1 MKTIFTCLSLLVLA
15 SALYGQTPNGTLDEI
30 SDFAVKE
37 SVQFTMPDGTHLETD
52 IFIPITQDSMMVTIE
67 IPGLG
72 PTPVQVIPRGIQYLI
87 YDSVNNAINPNPF
100 QLPVLF
106 TRTPY
111 NKHSS
116 SNYGHVVSILGF
128 CFAMQDMRGCY
139 ASEGAY
145 YPMYSDSWNK
155 NNYHPDIKHN
165 LDITDFSDIRNGN
178 KHEDGYNSIVFITD
192 SLTRIYDVNRDGIN
206 DTILVCNGSV
216 GMYGASA
223 SGNTQYTAAAAHKI
237 NPEEPGLKSLFPIVA
252 SADQYWVTMVQNGVY
267 RQAIVD
273 NWVGG
278 QLQSVNDEDLN
289 EFDFSIDNTI
299 HSFADYG
306 LTNAEEAFNAC
317 IATMLDSSF
326 NGSIPGYYPNS
337 AFRYSMDASSASVNS
352 DGEGDINGNYSR
364 FSNMDVPTYHL
375 TGWWDIFIDGQ
386 IHTYNQTVNNINDN
400 HGNKSFQK
408 LVIGPW
414 AHQTTTAL
422 TTGDITYPE
431 NVTSVIAFD
440 MSNVDDLATTEENIF
455 TSEIYKWFRATLNEK
470 QGYNAPKFFIPEAL
484 EWQVLSAEYS
494 VRIPAEDYILP
505 YSEFIAYLCG
515 LQELPNV
522 PIEINYNG
530 TIITNTYNAPLIEDP
545 ILNISEPPPSNTE
558 GYFQDIANVRFYV
571 PGPINDEVPE
581 NTNLGN
587 YWYES
592 DSFPFYNN
600 ITYTNFYL
608 QNNQYLS
615 QFPPEFEAGT
625 TSFTHDPNNPVLT
638 VGGANMTV
646 KTPDN
651 SRNSQGQMNL
661 AHPDFVNYTMDHEGV
676 VKFTSETIADS
687 LCIIG
692 FPKATIYASSEIEGQ
707 NSVPTN
713 TDFFVRIV
721 DVYPTGE
728 EYFVVEGCVNARARE
743 YVRTMFNG
751 NENPDA
757 EFSNIISD
765 TFYKYEFDLLPIA
778 YTFGK
783 DHQIKILIS
792 SGNYPRYMS
801 SPNLPLNANEF
812 FKRKPNDGKTYM
824 FDGTEMSPRICTN
837 LVAFST
843 AQPSH
848 ISLPIY
854 GDFTV
859 NKPIESSLT
868 KPKID
873 IFPNPCT
880 DKITIRLDENNMS
893 DITIFSIDGKFIKQ
907 TKSSGLTDINISNL
921 SIGTYIIKVSN
932 LQFTYASRFIK
943 N

>member
-1 MKTIFTCLSLLVLA
+1 MKTIFTCLNLLFLA
-15 SALYGQTPNGTLDEI
+15 SALFGQTLNGTLDEI

-52 IFIPITQDSMMVTIE
+52 VFLPITQDSMMVTID

-87 YDSVNNAINPNPF
+87 YDSINNAINPNPF

-116 SNYGHVVSILGF
+116 SDYGHVVSILGF

-155 NNYHPDIKHN
+155 NSYHPDIKHN

-223 SGNTQYTAAAAHKI
+223 SGNSQYTAAAAHKI

-278 QLQSVNDEDLN
+278 QLQSVNDEELN
-289 EFDFSIDNTI
+289 EFDFSIDNAI
-299 HSFADYG
+299 HSFSDYG
-306 LTNAEEAFNAC
+306 LTNAEEAFIAC
-317 IATMLDSSF
+317 IATMLDSSI

-352 DGEGDINGNYSR
+352 AGEGDINGNHSR
-364 FSNMDVPTYHL
+364 YSNMDVPTYHL

-431 NVTSVIAFD
+431 NVKSVIAFD
-440 MSNVDDLATTEENIF
+440 MSNVDNLATTEENIF
-455 TSEIYKWFRATLNEK
+455 KSEIYKWFRATLNEK
-470 QGYNAPKFFIPEAL
+470 QGYNAPKFFIPEASD
-484 EWQVLSAEYS
+484 WQVLSAEYS

-530 TIITNTYNAPLIEDP
+530 TIITNIYNAPLIEDP

-571 PGPINDEVPE
+571 PGPID
-581 NTNLGN
+581 
-587 YWYES
+587 
-592 DSFPFYNN
+592 D
-600 ITYTNFYL
+600 
-608 QNNQYLS
+608 
-615 QFPPEFEAGT
+615 
-625 TSFTHDPNNPVLT
+625 
-638 VGGANMTV
+638 
-646 KTPDN
+646 
-651 SRNSQGQMNL
+651 
-661 AHPDFVNYTMDHEGV
+661 
-676 VKFTSETIADS
+676 
-687 LCIIG
+687 
-692 FPKATIYASSEIEGQ
+692 
-707 NSVPTN
+707 
-713 TDFFVRIV
+713 
-721 DVYPTGE
+721 
-728 EYFVVEGCVNARARE
+728 
-743 YVRTMFNG
+743 
-751 NENPDA
+751 
-757 EFSNIISD
+757 
-765 TFYKYEFDLLPIA
+765 
-778 YTFGK
+778 
-783 DHQIKILIS
+783 
-792 SGNYPRYMS
+792 
-801 SPNLPLNANEF
+801 
-812 FKRKPNDGKTYM
+812 
-824 FDGTEMSPRICTN
+824 
-837 LVAFST
+837 
-843 AQPSH
+843 
-848 ISLPIY
+848 
-854 GDFTV
+854 
-859 NKPIESSLT
+859 
-868 KPKID
+868 
-873 IFPNPCT
+873 
-880 DKITIRLDENNMS
+880 
-893 DITIFSIDGKFIKQ
+893 
-907 TKSSGLTDINISNL
+907 
-921 SIGTYIIKVSN
+921 
-932 LQFTYASRFIK
+932 
-943 N
+943 

>member
-1 MKTIFTCLSLLVLA
+1 MKTIFTCLNLLFLA
-15 SALYGQTPNGTLDEI
+15 SALFGQTLNGTLDEI

-52 IFIPITQDSMMVTIE
+52 VFLPITQDSMMVTID

-87 YDSVNNAINPNPF
+87 YDSINNAINPNPF

-116 SNYGHVVSILGF
+116 SDYGHVVSILGF

-155 NNYHPDIKHN
+155 NSYHPDIKHN

-223 SGNTQYTAAAAHKI
+223 SGNSQYTAAAAHKI

-278 QLQSVNDEDLN
+278 QLQSVNDEELN
-289 EFDFSIDNTI
+289 EFDFSIDNAI
-299 HSFADYG
+299 HSFSDYG
-306 LTNAEEAFNAC
+306 LTNAEEAFIAC
-317 IATMLDSSF
+317 IATMLDSSI

-352 DGEGDINGNYSR
+352 AGEGDINGNHSR
-364 FSNMDVPTYHL
+364 YSNMDVPTYHL

-431 NVTSVIAFD
+431 NVKSVIAFD
-440 MSNVDDLATTEENIF
+440 MSNVDNLATTEENIF
-455 TSEIYKWFRATLNEK
+455 KSEIYKWFRATLNEK
-470 QGYNAPKFFIPEAL
+470 QGYNAPKFFIPEASD
-484 EWQVLSAEYS
+484 WQVLSAEYS

-530 TIITNTYNAPLIEDP
+530 TIFTNTYNAPLIEDP

-571 PGPINDEVPE
+571 PGPIDDEVPE
-581 NTNLGN
+581 NSNLGN

-615 QFPPEFEAGT
+615 QFPPEFEEGT

-661 AHPDFVNYTMDHEGV
+661 AHPDFVNYTMNHEGV

-757 EFSNIISD
+757 EFSNIMSD

-812 FKRKPNDGKTYM
+812 FKRKPYDGKTYM
-824 FDGTEMSPRICTN
+824 FNGTEMSPRICTN
-837 LVAFST
+837 SVAFST
-843 AQPSH
+843 ERPSH

-868 KPKID
+868 KPKVD
-873 IFPNPCT
+873 VFPNPCT
-880 DKITIRLDENNMS
+880 DKITIRLDENNIS

-907 TKSSGLTDINISNL
+907 IKSSGLTDINVSNL

>member
-1 MKTIFTCLSLLVLA
+1 MKTIFTCLNLLFLA
-15 SALYGQTPNGTLDEI
+15 SALFGQTLNGTLDEI

-52 IFIPITQDSMMVTIE
+52 VFLPITQDSMMVTID

-87 YDSVNNAINPNPF
+87 YDSINNAINPNPF

-116 SNYGHVVSILGF
+116 SDYGHVVSILGF

-155 NNYHPDIKHN
+155 NSYHPDIKHN

-223 SGNTQYTAAAAHKI
+223 SGNSQYTAAAAHKI

-278 QLQSVNDEDLN
+278 QLQSVNDEELN
-289 EFDFSIDNTI
+289 EFDFSIDNAI
-299 HSFADYG
+299 HSFSDYG
-306 LTNAEEAFNAC
+306 LTNAEEAFIAC
-317 IATMLDSSF
+317 IATMLDSSI

-352 DGEGDINGNYSR
+352 AGEGDINGNHSR
-364 FSNMDVPTYHL
+364 YSNMDVPTYHL

-431 NVTSVIAFD
+431 NVKSVIAFD
-440 MSNVDDLATTEENIF
+440 MSNVDNLATTEENIF
-455 TSEIYKWFRATLNEK
+455 KSEIYKWFRATLNEK
-470 QGYNAPKFFIPEAL
+470 QGYNAPKFFIPEASD
-484 EWQVLSAEYS
+484 WQVLSAEYS

-530 TIITNTYNAPLIEDP
+530 TIFTNTYNAPLIEDP

-571 PGPINDEVPE
+571 PGPIDDEVPE
-581 NTNLGN
+581 NSNLGN

-615 QFPPEFEAGT
+615 QFPPEFEEGT

-757 EFSNIISD
+757 EFSNIMSD

-812 FKRKPNDGKTYM
+812 FKRKPYDGKTYM
-824 FDGTEMSPRICTN
+824 FNGTEMSPRICTN
-837 LVAFST
+837 SVAFST
-843 AQPSH
+843 ERPSH

-868 KPKID
+868 KPKVD
-873 IFPNPCT
+873 VFPNPCT
-880 DKITIRLDENNMS
+880 DKITIRLDENNIS

-907 TKSSGLTDINISNL
+907 IKSSGLTDINVSNL

>member
-1 MKTIFTCLSLLVLA
+1 MKTIFTCLNLLFLA
-15 SALYGQTPNGTLDEI
+15 SALFGQTLNGTLDEI

-52 IFIPITQDSMMVTIE
+52 VFLPITQDSMMVTID

-87 YDSVNNAINPNPF
+87 YDSINNAINPNPF

-116 SNYGHVVSILGF
+116 SDYGHVVSILGF

-155 NNYHPDIKHN
+155 NSYHPDIKHN

-223 SGNTQYTAAAAHKI
+223 SGNSQYTAAAAHKI

-278 QLQSVNDEDLN
+278 QLQSVNDEELN
-289 EFDFSIDNTI
+289 EFDFSIDNAI
-299 HSFADYG
+299 HSFSDYG
-306 LTNAEEAFNAC
+306 LTNAEEAFIAC
-317 IATMLDSSF
+317 IATMLDSSI

-352 DGEGDINGNYSR
+352 AGEGDINGNHSR
-364 FSNMDVPTYHL
+364 YSNMDVPTYHL

-431 NVTSVIAFD
+431 NVKSVIAFD
-440 MSNVDDLATTEENIF
+440 MSNVDNLATTEENIF
-455 TSEIYKWFRATLNEK
+455 KSEIYKWFRATLNEK
-470 QGYNAPKFFIPEAL
+470 QGYNAPKFFIPEASD
-484 EWQVLSAEYS
+484 WQVLSAEYS

-530 TIITNTYNAPLIEDP
+530 TIITNIYNAPLIEDP

-571 PGPINDEVPE
+571 PGPIDDEVPE
-581 NTNLGN
+581 NSNLGN

-615 QFPPEFEAGT
+615 QFPPEFEEGT

-661 AHPDFVNYTMDHEGV
+661 AHPDFVNYTMNHEGV

-757 EFSNIISD
+757 EFSNIMSD

-812 FKRKPNDGKTYM
+812 FKRKPYDGKTYM
-824 FDGTEMSPRICTN
+824 FNGTEMSPRICTN
-837 LVAFST
+837 SVAFST
-843 AQPSH
+843 ERPSH

-868 KPKID
+868 KPKVD
-873 IFPNPCT
+873 VFPNPCT
-880 DKITIRLDENNMS
+880 DKITIRLDENNIS

-907 TKSSGLTDINISNL
+907 IKSSGLTDINVSNL